1 MPDATH
7 SQHLDW
13 FSFTDLPKIQ
23 TLTLLKSHKREG
35 YCWPT
40 PKCRNM
46 CVPHVFLEG
55 KKAEETSSRKVLLEP

>member
-23 TLTLLKSHKREG
+23 TLTPLKSHKTEG
-35 YCWPT
+35 FET
-40 PKCRNM
+40 PPLLDHLVC
-46 CVPHVFLEG
+46 LE
-55 KKAEETSSRKVLLEP
+55 